1 MEQGEINILFHYR
14 RNTFISIHRCHTKF
28 QISGLFIYILHEK
41 SYTMSTGEIDSQG
54 NHVKIQFYILIQLE
68 REMEI
73 KECNRRYT
81 GGKKY
86 EEFGRRERS

>member
-1 MEQGEINILFHYR
+1 MEQGEINILFQYR
-14 RNTFISIHRCHTKF
+14 RSTFISINGCHTKF

-41 SYTMSTGEIDSQG
+41 SYTMSTGEIDSQR
-54 NHVKIQFYILIQLE
+54 NRLKIQFYILIQLE
-68 REMEI
+68 LEIEI
-73 KECNRRYT
+73 KECNRTYT